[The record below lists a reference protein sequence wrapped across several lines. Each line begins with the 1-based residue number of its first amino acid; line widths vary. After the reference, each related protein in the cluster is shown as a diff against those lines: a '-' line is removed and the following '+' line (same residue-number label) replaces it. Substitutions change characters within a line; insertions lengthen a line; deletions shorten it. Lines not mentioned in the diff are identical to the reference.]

1 MPQSNHHRFPALVWG
16 FWQDSNLVRKFA
28 LLFGLAGFVVAAISF
43 LTLKSILAPTFSSIE
58 AQVNAE
64 QVARARSALAESNT
78 QLLSKALD
86 YAVRDDTYN
95 YALTSN
101 RAFEAEALSP
111 VTYEN
116 LNVDYIGIVHAD
128 GSVVW
133 SKAVNRASSRFLDAE
148 TAEIT
153 RQLVSGPFADRSR
166 RQEQSGTII
175 TGSRGLYAIQSTWI
189 RKSDGTG
196 EPNSRL
202 LMGRLLDE
210 TDLSNALQTK
220 VNIDL
225 DKSSGRARAI
235 AARPDRTVSTIMPN
249 SIRNALGLVDSEGHL
264 QGIVTFDTRRQI
276 VAAGAKALH
285 SALLVMGLGL
295 ATLALVLAFGIHR
308 LSVVPLRLL
317 RQYVSDFHDNRQ
329 AIDPALLT
337 SADEIGS
344 LARQFDSLGEEL
356 AEAEEELRKQAYLQG
371 KADSAMGLLHN
382 IRNSLGPLGV
392 KYDKWCREDALPL
405 RSQLKLALDEL
416 ATDGS
421 DEKRRADLENFVKIA
436 AGTLI
441 DMGNVRA
448 DEIGDVK
455 ESVDQI
461 IAILADYNFNSS
473 ATPQM
478 EAVSLRG
485 IILREVRDR
494 ETTEGREIVLDMP
507 SHLPP
512 VWGNYIHLSQ
522 LIGNLIGNAVDSM
535 LAGDVADMKLR
546 IACQIDDLNGGIVIS
561 ITDNGHGATQ
571 EVISKA
577 FERGFS
583 TRRYKSGGMGLHW
596 SANAARAMGG
606 ALSLHS
612 KGIGAG
618 ATARLRLPTPPAQ
631 ITDPV
636 PRLAA

>member
-1 MPQSNHHRFPALVWG
+1 MVRE
-16 FWQDSNLVRKFA
+16 FWQGSNLVRKFA
-28 LLFGLAGFVVAAISF
+28 LLFGLACLLVAAISF

-64 QVARARSALAESNT
+64 QVARARSTLAESNT

-95 YALTSN
+95 YALKPN

-128 GSVVW
+128 GTVVW
-133 SKAVNRASSRFLDAE
+133 SKAVNRDSSRFLDAE

-153 RQLVSGPFADRSR
+153 RQLVSGPFADRSK

-175 TGSRGLYAIQSTWI
+175 KGSRGLYAIQSTWI
-189 RKSDGTG
+189 RKSDGSG
-196 EPNSRL
+196 EPVNRL
-202 LMGRLLDE
+202 LMGRLLDK
-210 TDLSNALQTK
+210 TGLTNALQTK
-220 VNIDL
+220 AIIDL
-225 DKSSGRARAI
+225 DTSNDQARAI
-235 AARPDRTVSTIMPN
+235 VSRPDLAVSAVMPN
-249 SIRNALGLVDSEGHL
+249 SIRNSLGLVDSEGQL

-276 VAAGAKALH
+276 VAAGAKALN
-285 SALLVMGLGL
+285 SALIVMGLGL
-295 ATLALVLAFGIHR
+295 ATLTLLLAFGIHE
-308 LSVVPLRLL
+308 LSVVRLQSLR
-317 RQYVSDFHDNRQ
+317 RYVSNFHDNRQ
-329 AIDPALLT
+329 TIDPILLA

-371 KADSAMGLLHN
+371 KADSAVGLLHN

-392 KYDKWCREDALPL
+392 KYDKWCREDTLPF

-416 ATDGS
+416 ATDGG

-436 AGTLI
+436 AGKLVE
-441 DMGNVRA
+441 MGNVRA

-473 ATPQM
+473 AIPQM
-478 EAVSLRG
+478 EAVSLHG
-485 IILREVRDR
+485 IILREVRNR

-522 LIGNLIGNAVDSM
+522 LIGNLIGNAVDAM
-535 LAGDVADMKLR
+535 LAGNVADMKLR
-546 IACQIDDLNGGIVIS
+546 IECQIDDMDGGIVIS
-561 ITDNGHGATQ
+561 ITDNGDGATQ
-571 EVISKA
+571 EIISKA

-583 TRRYKSGGMGLHW
+583 TRRYKSGGVGLHW

-612 KGIGAG
+612 EGTGAG
-618 ATARLRLPTPPAQ
+618 ATARLRLPSPPAQ
-631 ITDPV
+631 ITRPV
-636 PRLAA
+636 QSLAA